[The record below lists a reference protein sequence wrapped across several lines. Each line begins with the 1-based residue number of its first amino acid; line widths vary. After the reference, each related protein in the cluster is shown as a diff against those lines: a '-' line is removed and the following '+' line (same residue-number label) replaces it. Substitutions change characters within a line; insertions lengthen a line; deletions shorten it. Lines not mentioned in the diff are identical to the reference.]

1 MICFYVSDGWT
12 MFTVGRCFIR
22 NYLIAHARY
31 HQFNHAHQNQTQVAP
46 LLSKQSSSSPCGQ
59 NAPQGSPASPASTRC
74 LPTTATATTTTTTTV
89 VTQRPS
95 VITEQKPVANCHNV
109 VNISTTSQSD
119 CLNQNAQ
126 LGTNPPADN
135 SSSTTTTTE
144 LRQHRRSV
152 RGML

>member
-1 MICFYVSDGWT
+1 
-12 MFTVGRCFIR
+12 MFTVGRSFIR

-46 LLSKQSSSSPCGQ
+46 IISKQSSSSPCGQ
-59 NAPQGSPASPASTRC
+59 NAPQGSPASPASARC
-74 LPTTATATTTTTTTV
+74 LPTTATATTTTV

-109 VNISTTSQSD
+109 VNISTSSQSE

-126 LGTNPPADN
+126 LGTIPPAD
-135 SSSTTTTTE
+135 SSSTTTTTTTE